1 MALLPRTVMS
11 RYGIE
16 WESQPGIRQCQGKPG
31 WGQFKETRL
40 QVTPNTDFIET
51 PVEFPGVGQTATIS
65 GHQITQT
72 QSVITYSPQYHRT
85 QQFLIH
91 PTTILRR
98 EWKLRKTEC
107 LSSETM

>member
-11 RYGIE
+11 RCRIE

-31 WGQFKETRL
+31 WGQSKETRL
-40 QVTPNTDFIET
+40 QVTPNTNFIET

-72 QSVITYSPQYHRT
+72 QSVITYSPQYHKD
-85 QQFLIH
+85 
-91 PTTILRR
+91 TT
-98 EWKLRKTEC
+98 
-107 LSSETM
+107 SSHTSNHHFEEGMETPED

>member
-11 RYGIE
+11 RYGTE

-31 WGQFKETRL
+31 WGQSKETRL

-65 GHQITQT
+65 GHQWTPDNT
-72 QSVITYSPQYHRT
+72 DTVSYHLLPTVPQGHKKFSYI
-85 QQFLIH
+85 QPPF
-91 PTTILRR
+91 
-98 EWKLRKTEC
+98 
-107 LSSETM
+107 